1 MRNTVYDPMYEAMG
15 LPIDPHIRMFI
26 ARRDNGKLYIQCA
39 LMLKFAINIFKIFFI
54 F

>member
-26 ARRDNGKLYIQCA
+26 ARRDNGMLYIQCA
-39 LMLKFAINIFKIFFI
+39 LMLKFAINIF
-54 F
+54 

>member
-26 ARRDNGKLYIQCA
+26 ARRDRDNGKLYIQFTI
-39 LMLKFAINIFKIFFI
+39 MLKLAINIF
-54 F
+54 